1 MMIKLS
7 RAHPIGENPW
17 VWKFLL
23 CGTHDWKIFDWH
35 KSDLQ
40 IKVMYKVLKV
50 LFSAYWGEE
59 SLKEEQLWRL
69 WLVSRP
75 HQCVHASRK
84 PDNLGFGIHTLDQV
98 FYIITLMYN
107 NQTHSLPLKGKIA
120 TSARPVEYC
129 FQLQMPPFG
138 TEEETFIKKD
148 LKHSTNGKG
157 WN

>member
-1 MMIKLS
+1 M
-7 RAHPIGENPW
+7 
-17 VWKFLL
+17 
-23 CGTHDWKIFDWH
+23 
-35 KSDLQ
+35 
-40 IKVMYKVLKV
+40 KV

-69 WLVSRP
+69 GLVSRP

-84 PDNLGFGIHTLDQV
+84 PGNLGFGIHTLDQV
-98 FYIITLMYN
+98 FYIITYTCN
-107 NQTHSLPLKGKIA
+107 NQTHSLPLKEKIA
-120 TSARPVEYC
+120 TLAPPVEYC

-157 WN
+157 